1 MREYASLIGW
11 LGGVAI
17 LFGLLSLL
25 LQLFS
30 GTPMFGSDLW
40 WILGN
45 FAVGVV
51 LLAVALLS
59 SMDVLRERMK
69 SDEARRAGKYGTS
82 ALLATALGIALL
94 AMLAFLSTRYHAR
107 WDWTEAGSHS
117 LSSQTL
123 KLLEGLERD
132 VEVTALF
139 SAIMAPP
146 AREILDRYSYVSD
159 RFKVRFADPQAQP
172 GLVRGL
178 GISPEQLEGG
188 LIHLAIGEESVE
200 VEEIS
205 EERITN
211 AIVQLTRLE
220 QKTVYFLIGHNER
233 SVEGEGADGA
243 GGFAFAKNAL
253 ENENYLVRTLLLAA
267 KGEVPEDADVV
278 VLAGATRPLHD
289 TEHKAL
295 DRYLARGGALMVLVD
310 PRAKTDIY
318 QDLARWGVDVGDD
331 VVVDRVQGLFGRPV
345 SPLAAQYGNHPITGE
360 LRDATLFHVARS
372 VRPRAGSAGDFTELV
387 LTSEASWGER
397 DLDRFF
403 SAGEA
408 EQGTDDLAG
417 PVSVA
422 VAGTPSFSDQ
432 ADDDEE
438 ESLAQEELIQEED
451 RDEAKAEEER
461 EARLVVIGDSDFAAN
476 QLIGEFR
483 NRDLFVN
490 AVNWLLGDVE
500 AISIRPGQA
509 RASRMQLSGEQFLQI
524 RYLSLFVLPEA
535 IAVLGVFSWWSRR
548 RAPGR

>member
-1 MREYASLIGW
+1 MRRYASLIGW

-30 GTPMFGSDLW
+30 GTPMLRSDLW
-40 WILGN
+40 WIFGN
-45 FAVGVV
+45 FAVGAA
-51 LLAVALLS
+51 LLAVALFS
-59 SMDVLRERMK
+59 SLDVLRERMR
-69 SDEARRAGKYGTS
+69 SEEARRAGKYGTS
-82 ALLATALGIALL
+82 ALLATALGIVLL
-94 AMLAFLSTRYHAR
+94 VMLAFLSTRYHAR
-107 WDWTEAGSHS
+107 WDWTEAASHS

-123 KLLEGLERD
+123 KLLAGLGGD

-146 AREILDRYSYVSD
+146 ARDLLERYSYVSD
-159 RFKVRFADPQAQP
+159 RFKVTFADPQAQP

-178 GISPEQLEGG
+178 GISAEQLEGG

-200 VEEIS
+200 VKELS
-205 EERITN
+205 EEKLTN
-211 AIVQLTRLE
+211 AIVKLTRRE
-220 QKTVYFLIGHNER
+220 QKTVYYLIGHNER
-233 SVEGEGADGA
+233 PIEGEGADGS

-253 ENENYLVRTLLLAA
+253 ENENYQVHTLLLAA
-267 KGEVPEDADVV
+267 KGEVPKDADVV

-295 DRYLARGGALMVLVD
+295 DRYLARGGALLVLVE

-318 QDLARWGVDVGDD
+318 EDLARWGVEVGDD

-345 SPLAAQYGNHPITGE
+345 SPLAAQYGDHPITRE

-372 VRPRAGSAGDFTELV
+372 VRPKAGAAGDFTTLV

-397 DLDRFF
+397 DLDHFF
-403 SAGEA
+403 SAGKA
-408 EQGTDDLAG
+408 ELGADDLAG
-417 PVSVA
+417 PVPVA
-422 VAGTPSFSDQ
+422 VAGTPSPTGDAEDGGGASLDPEEG
-432 ADDDEE
+432 DDEGPE
-438 ESLAQEELIQEED
+438 G
-451 RDEAKAEEER
+451 ER

-500 AISIRPGQA
+500 AISIRPDPA

-535 IAVLGVFSWWSRR
+535 IAALGVFSWWSRR

>member
-1 MREYASLIGW
+1 MRGRASLIGW

-30 GTPMFGSDLW
+30 GTPMLLSDLW
-40 WILGN
+40 WIGGN
-45 FAVGVV
+45 FAVGAV
-51 LLAVALLS
+51 LLAVALFS
-59 SMDVLRERMK
+59 SLDALRERMR
-69 SDEARRAGKYGTS
+69 SEEARRAGKYGTS
-82 ALLATALGIALL
+82 ALLATGLGIVLL

-107 WDWTEAGSHS
+107 WDWTEAAAHS

-123 KLLEGLERD
+123 KLLEGLEQD

-146 AREILDRYSYVSD
+146 ARELLERYSYVSD

-178 GISPEQLEGG
+178 GISAEQLEGG
-188 LIHLAIGEESVE
+188 LIHLAIGGESVE
-200 VEEIS
+200 VKELS
-205 EERITN
+205 EEKITN
-211 AIVQLTRLE
+211 AIVKLTRHE
-220 QKTVYFLIGHNER
+220 QKTVYSLIGHNER
-233 SVEGEGADGA
+233 PIEGEGADGS

-253 ENENYLVRTLLLAA
+253 ENENYQVHTLLLAA

-289 TEHKAL
+289 TEHEAL
-295 DRYLARGGALMVLVD
+295 DRYLARGGALLVLVD

-318 QDLARWGVDVGDD
+318 EDLARWGVDVGDD

-345 SPLAAQYGNHPITGE
+345 SPLAAQYGNHPITSQ

-372 VRPRAGSAGDFTELV
+372 VRPKAGVAGDFTTLV

-408 EQGTDDLAG
+408 ELGADDVAG
-417 PVSVA
+417 PVPVA
-422 VAGTPSFSDQ
+422 VAGTPSPAGEAEDGGD
-432 ADDDEE
+432 A
-438 ESLAQEELIQEED
+438 SLAQEEEDEES
-451 RDEAKAEEER
+451 AKEER
-461 EARLVVIGDSDFAAN
+461 DARLVVIGDSDFAAN

-500 AISIRPGQA
+500 AISIRPDQA